1 MAQYAGIPVML
12 DVTGR
17 RCVIVGGGRVAAR
30 RAQTLH
36 EAGADV
42 LVVAPRVDI
51 HIANVSVD
59 VRQRVFEAKDLDDAW
74 LVVVATDDPKVNH
87 AVHVAAKARN
97 VLVNRADDA
106 DASDVTFMVNHRAG
120 PLTVAVHTGGASASA
135 AVRIRDD
142 VAAQLDGGW
151 AVLLQHAKDARK
163 RIQQAI
169 DDPTKRTALLRRLTD
184 DTAMHALQSGG
195 ESALLELYADI
206 MRGLD

>member
-1 MAQYAGIPVML
+1 MESPAAIPVML

-30 RAQTLH
+30 RASTLH
-36 EAGADV
+36 EAGARV

-51 HIANVSVD
+51 HIANVGVE
-59 VRQRVFEAKDLDDAW
+59 VRQRVFEPGDLDGAL
-74 LVVVATDDPKVNH
+74 LVVVATDNREVNEAIH
-87 AVHVAAKARN
+87 QAARDRG

-106 DASDVTFMVNHRAG
+106 DQADLTFMTAHHSG

-142 VAAQLDGGW
+142 LAGQLDAGW
-151 AVLLQHAKDARK
+151 GVLLTHAKVARK
-163 RIQQAI
+163 RIQAAI

-184 DTAMHALQSGG
+184 DTAMHALQTGG
-195 ESALLELYADI
+195 ETALQELYADI